1 MTTVRDGLVLAL
13 AAALLLAA
21 PGASGQE
28 TKKADKPKLQ
38 SVTGAVKTVDADG
51 GTIVITRRAKTGSTD
66 VTFALAKSVKVFWSK
81 TKMKVT
87 LADINPGMKVIIQ
100 FYRAGEKLVATK
112 VVLPGGMKEAADA
125 ILKGK
130 VKGGDKK

>member
-1 MTTVRDGLVLAL
+1 MTAVRGGLVLPF

-28 TKKADKPKLQ
+28 AKKAEKPKFQ
-38 SVTGAVKTVDADG
+38 SVTGIVKTVDAEG
-51 GTIVITRRAKTGSTD
+51 RIIVITRRAKTGATD

-87 LADINPGMKVIIQ
+87 LADINPGMKVVIQ
-100 FYRAGEKLVATK
+100 FYRDGEKLVATK

-130 VKGGDKK
+130 VKGGD